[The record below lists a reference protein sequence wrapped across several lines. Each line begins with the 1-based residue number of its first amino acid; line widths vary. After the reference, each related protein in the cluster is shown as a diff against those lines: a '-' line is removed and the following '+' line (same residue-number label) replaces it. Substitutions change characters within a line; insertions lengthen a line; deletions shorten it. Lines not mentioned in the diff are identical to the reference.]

1 MIHKEDSLEEQVAK
15 YLQLQYPTVI
25 FRFDSSA
32 GANKTMFQALRSKK
46 LHGHFSRGYP
56 DLLIL
61 EKSRGFGA
69 CFIELKALGSSP
81 YRVDGSLRQS
91 KHIQTQN
98 AYHGLLRDRGYYAT
112 FATGFLEA
120 KEIIDGYLKGIL

>member
-15 YLQLQYPTVI
+15 YIQIQYPTVI

-32 GANKTMFQALRSKK
+32 SAKKTMFQALRFKI
-46 LHGHFSRGYP
+46 LHGDKYTKGYP
-56 DLLIL
+56 DLLLL
-61 EKSRGFGA
+61 EKRGEWGA
-69 CFIELKALGSSP
+69 CFIELKAPSSSP

-112 FATGFLEA
+112 FATGFREA
-120 KEIIDGYLKGIL
+120 KSIIDRYLKIC